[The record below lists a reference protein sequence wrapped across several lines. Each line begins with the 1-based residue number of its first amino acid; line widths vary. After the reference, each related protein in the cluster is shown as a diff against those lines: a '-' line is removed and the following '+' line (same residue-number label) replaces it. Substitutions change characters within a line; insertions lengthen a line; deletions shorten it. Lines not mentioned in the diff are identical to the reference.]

1 MRRIPAAL
9 GLELVAKPTGEATV
23 ELERQ
28 LDGRRPQALRLPIE
42 VLEDRFAAQLDLV
55 TALDLDLF
63 GGDVVGDLRAQWSTV
78 ISHEREPRTSVDPVA
93 IEPEGVLALAIE
105 LYKRL
110 LRVDRLVHSLHDELR
125 RGSDRDTPG
134 RADTQSGRP
143 FRFRP
148 FQGGPSL
155 PRVRPGVSLSLPQT
169 GTQIAEVLEQPP
181 AVLSADRIWMEL
193 DAPQRSLAMLHRHQD
208 PVACPS
214 DPAQLGRQWL
224 LYAERV
230 VANRLKLTRDAGEE
244 RRIVMQ
250 DSAETTMH
258 RFGRRHNLC
267 AVQSAEA
274 LVAKANAKQRRGR
287 TAERLSADAEVVS
300 SVGPPRPRRDD
311 HVVELELRQLRPAGL
326 VVADDQRLLTVRLR
340 QQLEEVVG
348 KGVVIV
354 DQQRLQ
360 RRSRPRRTG
369 TRLPQCQRVRPS
381 PARPGPGSLRDDA
394 RPRQPPHRAR
404 RPPQPAGVKPRNAVP
419 ESDAPRPQ
427 PAGRAVGK
435 RSLWVAFRR
444 HVWCQRGRCTS

>member
-148 FQGGPSL
+148 FQGCPCRSPKPALRSRKFSSSRRPCSVQIESGWNWTPHNGRSQCSTAIKTPSL
-155 PRVRPGVSLSLPQT
+155 VQAIPRSSGGSGCS
-169 GTQIAEVLEQPP
+169 TQ
-181 AVLSADRIWMEL
+181 S
-193 DAPQRSLAMLHRHQD
+193 
-208 PVACPS
+208 
-214 DPAQLGRQWL
+214 
-224 LYAERV
+224 
-230 VANRLKLTRDAGEE
+230 
-244 RRIVMQ
+244 
-250 DSAETTMH
+250 
-258 RFGRRHNLC
+258 
-267 AVQSAEA
+267 
-274 LVAKANAKQRRGR
+274 
-287 TAERLSADAEVVS
+287 
-300 SVGPPRPRRDD
+300 
-311 HVVELELRQLRPAGL
+311 
-326 VVADDQRLLTVRLR
+326 
-340 QQLEEVVG
+340 
-348 KGVVIV
+348 
-354 DQQRLQ
+354 
-360 RRSRPRRTG
+360 
-369 TRLPQCQRVRPS
+369 
-381 PARPGPGSLRDDA
+381 
-394 RPRQPPHRAR
+394 
-404 RPPQPAGVKPRNAVP
+404 
-419 ESDAPRPQ
+419 
-427 PAGRAVGK
+427 
-435 RSLWVAFRR
+435 
-444 HVWCQRGRCTS
+444 